1 MNMEALRIITPRW
14 NITEFCGYK
23 PMTTFWQDFSI
34 AEKFG
39 DRAIENT
46 YQKVK
51 SEWRDNYKYWTE
63 LCLVLNH
70 KIWHWHESD
79 NQRAALYERL
89 WREADAITTEW
100 SDEEQEYYFEITD

>member
-1 MNMEALRIITPRW
+1 MEALRIITPKW

-23 PMTTFWQDFSI
+23 PITTFWQDFSI

-51 SEWRDNYKYWTE
+51 SEWKDNY
-63 LCLVLNH
+63 
-70 KIWHWHESD
+70 
-79 NQRAALYERL
+79 
-89 WREADAITTEW
+89 
-100 SDEEQEYYFEITD
+100 